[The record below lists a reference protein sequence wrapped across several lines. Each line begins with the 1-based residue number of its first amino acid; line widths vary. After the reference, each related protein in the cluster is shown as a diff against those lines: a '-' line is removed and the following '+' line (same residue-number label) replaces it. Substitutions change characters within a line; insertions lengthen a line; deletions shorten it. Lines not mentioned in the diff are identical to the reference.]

1 MGVKKIRLKQQLSQ
15 SGTIDR
21 MIVSQHF
28 TDVEQFA
35 DFFTYNQMQLIQLT
49 PGPLQS
55 DFLSARIGDIY
66 FTRIRANQSIQV
78 CGSKHQDYVTF
89 AMVWSAKSSH
99 FYAHTLPLS
108 LQTSLFGFDRQRE
121 VDLISPPQGM
131 MTEIFIP
138 IKTFQTYAD
147 RLQRHDIDDRFLA
160 ANHISLLPDRMEEI
174 KHYLRDLFWVVEHK
188 ADWVQQPQALNL
200 IANDLV
206 PLLIQSIPIKGRTA
220 PALKSSRRS
229 RLIAQ
234 AEQEMVAH
242 LDKPLTLKDLAKRL
256 GSSSSALS
264 YGFQDL
270 FGMSPMRYLKV
281 RRLNGVR
288 QCLKASD
295 PDRCK
300 IETLANQFG
309 FWSAGHFARDYKAM
323 FGELPSETLHAAA
336 TVK

>member
-1 MGVKKIRLKQQLSQ
+1 MGVKKIRLKQQPSQ
-15 SGTIDR
+15 PGTIDR
-21 MIVSQHF
+21 TIVAQHF

-35 DFFTYNQMQLIQLT
+35 DFFIHSQMQLIQLT
-49 PGPLQS
+49 PGPFHS
-55 DFLSARIGDIY
+55 EFLSARIGDIY
-66 FTRIRANQSIQV
+66 FNRIRTNQSIQV
-78 CGSKHQDYVTF
+78 CGSKHQDYVAF
-89 AMVWSAKSSH
+89 AIVWSAKGSH
-99 FYAHTLPLS
+99 FYAHNLPLS

-121 VDLISPPQGM
+121 VALVSPPQGM

-138 IKTFQTYAD
+138 ITTFQTHAD
-147 RLQRHDIDDRFLA
+147 RLQRYDIDDRFLA
-160 ANHISLLPDRMEEI
+160 ANHISLLPDRMGEI
-174 KHYLRDLFWVVEHK
+174 KHYLRDLFWLVEHK

-200 IANDLV
+200 IANDLM
-206 PLLIQSIPIKGRTA
+206 PLLIQSIPIKGRTV

-229 RLIAQ
+229 QLIAQ

-242 LDKPLTLKDLAKRL
+242 LGKPLTLKDLAKRL

-295 PDRCK
+295 PEQCK

-323 FGELPSETLHAAA
+323 FGELPSETLRATA